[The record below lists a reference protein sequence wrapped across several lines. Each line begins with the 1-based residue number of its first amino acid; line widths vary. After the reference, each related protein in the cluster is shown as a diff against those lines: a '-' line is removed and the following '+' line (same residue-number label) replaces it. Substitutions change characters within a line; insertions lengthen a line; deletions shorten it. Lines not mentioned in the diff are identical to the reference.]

1 MIGSVGNSLR
11 VPYTASSTLRDTGS
25 VGTDGSTAPGS
36 GYQVGS
42 DGKARDERGLTAEDQ
57 KQIQS
62 LKKRDTEVRTH
73 ENAHKSVGG
82 PYAGSPT
89 YSFQAGPDGQRYA
102 IGGEVSIDAGPEK
115 EPAATIRKMET
126 VKRAA
131 LAPAEPSPQ
140 DYKVAAQAD
149 QAKLE
154 AQQELG
160 KQKAGKAGYAPQDG
174 TSNVSDASADGENS
188 AQSRSGGQQQQPDTS
203 DQSGQPAMVPFLVGA
218 ANRAY
223 QGAFGLGAASTGPG
237 GVARSSLV
245 T

>member
-131 LAPAEPSPQ
+131 LAPALLNLKHCCVNQWLSEIRILASSMQGDSVP
-140 DYKVAAQAD
+140 
-149 QAKLE
+149 
-154 AQQELG
+154 
-160 KQKAGKAGYAPQDG
+160 
-174 TSNVSDASADGENS
+174 DAFMAI
-188 AQSRSGGQQQQPDTS
+188 
-203 DQSGQPAMVPFLVGA
+203 
-218 ANRAY
+218 
-223 QGAFGLGAASTGPG
+223 
-237 GVARSSLV
+237 
-245 T
+245 